1 LARTIGAPS
10 LLGATLLLGALPLGA
25 LALLALPAFVGALLL
40 RCTGALLL
48 RCTGALLLCGTRALL
63 LLCGTSTLLL
73 LLSGALTGRSTLL
86 DGAALLVLLG
96 SVGTLRRALGGAL
109 RRLGA
114 GRGLRR
120 RHALL
125 RCGAHAWRRRL
136 VSSAASAARAA
147 LSATGLALGTLSG
160 GKTCPSD

>member
-1 LARTIGAPS
+1 
-10 LLGATLLLGALPLGA
+10 LLLGALPLGA

-48 RCTGALLLCGTRALL
+48 CCTGALLLCGTRALL

-73 LLSGALTGRSTLL
+73 LSGALTGCSTLL
-86 DGAALLVLLG
+86 HGAALLVLLG

-114 GRGLRR
+114 GLGRGLRR

>member
-1 LARTIGAPS
+1 
-10 LLGATLLLGALPLGA
+10 LLLGSLPLGA

-48 RCTGALLLCGTRALL
+48 CCTGALLLCGTRALL

-114 GRGLRR
+114 GLGRGLRR